1 MKKVFF
7 IIVCLLFITGCS
19 GNGTNDTNDGKVTY
33 MEAKEKIVNE
43 GAILV
48 DVRNEPE
55 YRQQHIEGAVL
66 LPLGNI
72 NEESVGAIVDSK
84 DSIIIVYCQSGNR
97 SNQAVG
103 LLNELGYT
111 KVYDLGAMS
120 NWEE

>member
-1 MKKVFF
+1 MKKLFF
-7 IIVCLLFITGCS
+7 IIICLFFIVGCS
-19 GNGTNDTNDGKVTY
+19 SKSDNGKITY
-33 MEAKEKIVNE
+33 MEAKEKIINE

-55 YRQQHIEGAVL
+55 YNQQHIEGAIL

-72 NEESVGAIVDSK
+72 TEDSVEAIVESK
-84 DSIIIVYCQSGNR
+84 DSVIIVYCQSGNR

-103 LLNELGYT
+103 LLNNLGYT

>member
-1 MKKVFF
+1 MKKIFF
-7 IIVCLLFITGCS
+7 IIIGLFCLVGCS
-19 GNGTNDTNDGKVTY
+19 SNNIDDGKVTY
-33 MEAKEKIVNE
+33 MEAKEKIINE

-55 YRQQHIEGAVL
+55 YNQDHIDGAVL
-66 LPLGNI
+66 LSLGNI
-72 NEESVGAIVDSK
+72 TEENVKKIVDSK
-84 DSIIIVYCQSGNR
+84 DSVIIVYCQSGNR

-103 LLNELGYT
+103 LLNNLGYT